1 MDNTANKPRTG
12 LVAALDVGTSKVC
25 CFIAHVDGDGETRVL
40 GVGHQPASGMRAGA
54 IVDMEAVE
62 TGILSVVRGAE
73 MMAEEHIR
81 DVFVNVTDGAPGSRM
96 VGAEIPVAG
105 NEISHTDVR
114 RVLDECRLRANGSD
128 RALIHSIP
136 IGYAVDGNRGIR
148 DPRGMYGERLG
159 VDIHM
164 VTASAGAV
172 RNLSTCLA
180 GGQLQA
186 RATVAT
192 PYASALSTL
201 VEDEMTLGV
210 TLIDMGGG
218 TTTIAGFVDG
228 ELVHTGLIPIG
239 GGHVTSDIAVGLDT
253 PIERAER
260 IKVLHASAVP
270 APSDAH
276 QVIDVPTIGATPDT
290 AARQLP
296 RSLLVGIVQP
306 RIEETVEMIRD
317 HIEDSGLPRAAG
329 RRIVI
334 TGGASLLPGIKAVAE
349 PILDGKVRLAQPQG
363 FPGLAEATSGPAFA
377 TCAGLLRYA
386 ALKHASDPCWGR
398 GRNRQPRNAF
408 GRLGVWFHDNF

>member
-1 MDNTANKPRTG
+1 MDKTANKPRAG

-25 CFIAHVDGDGETRVL
+25 CFIAHVDGDGESRIL

-73 MMAEEHIR
+73 MMAGEHIR
-81 DVFVNVTDGAPGSRM
+81 EVFVNVTDGAPGSRM
-96 VGAEIPVAG
+96 VDAEIPVAG
-105 NEISHTDVR
+105 NEISHADVR
-114 RVLDECRLRANGSD
+114 RVLDECRLRANGAD

-164 VTASAGAV
+164 VTTSPGAV
-172 RNLSTCLA
+172 RNLSTCLS

-186 RATVAT
+186 RATVST

-218 TTTIAGFVDG
+218 TTTIAGFADG
-228 ELVHTGLIPIG
+228 ELIHTGMVPVG

-253 PIERAER
+253 PVERAER
-260 IKVLHASAVP
+260 LKVLHASAVP
-270 APSDAH
+270 APADAH
-276 QVIDVPTIGATPDT
+276 QVIDVPTIGAAPDA

-306 RIEETVEMIRD
+306 RIEEIFEMVRD

-329 RRIVI
+329 RRVVI
-334 TGGASLLPGIKAVAE
+334 TGGASQIPGVKAVAE
-349 PILDGKVRLAQPQG
+349 PILDGKVRLARPQG
-363 FPGLAEATSGPAFA
+363 IPGLAEATSGPAFA

-398 GRNRQPRNAF
+398 GRKQQPGSVL
-408 GRLGVWFHDNF
+408 GRMGVWLRENF